1 MLEADYLQA
10 VTVAS
15 AAAKRYLAAV
25 ARRENPRNLVDL
37 VMETRDRWAAV
48 EMVCALGEDVAQ
60 TRIRESPWR
69 HRRKTC
75 HASWVDARL
84 WAGRAEDASARCQM
98 AAALIQAHLGEAP
111 TQPMPPRSLRSV

>member
-1 MLEADYLQA
+1 MLEADYLRA
-10 VTVAS
+10 VAVAS
-15 AAAKRYLAAV
+15 GAAKRYLAAV
-25 ARRENPRNLVDL
+25 ARRENPRDLVDL

-48 EMVCALGEDVAQ
+48 EMVCAAGEDLAQ
-60 TRIRESPWR
+60 IRISDSPWR
-69 HRRKTC
+69 HNRKTC
-75 HASWVDARL
+75 QAAWLDVRL